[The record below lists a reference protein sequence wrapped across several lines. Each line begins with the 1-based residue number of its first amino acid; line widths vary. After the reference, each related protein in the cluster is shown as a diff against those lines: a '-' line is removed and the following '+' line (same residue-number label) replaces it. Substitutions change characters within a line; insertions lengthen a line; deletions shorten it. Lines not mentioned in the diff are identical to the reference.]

1 MTIERA
7 DHAREKGMAL
17 VYVGIFLVP
26 LLLCTGLAVD
36 RGRGYLVRA
45 TLAKAVD
52 AAALAAARN
61 MAADSSQAKLV
72 GNNIFNA
79 NFPAG
84 YLGVSPDQPQ
94 IDTDGRGSDGS
105 YIIKVSSKAT
115 MPTTF
120 MRIAKFDSLTVA
132 ASAQATRRLVDM
144 SFIMDR
150 SGSLGDGFGQVK
162 RAASAFVGYF
172 KEDSDRIALIT
183 FSDNTVVADAMR
195 SGRGF
200 DLAKIQS
207 DINNAPLGGATA
219 TAEALYKAWNE
230 LRSV

>member
-1 MTIERA
+1 PSSTASDATSCRSPAPSSPTASTQSRTSDAGAHEVNRMTIEKA
-7 DHAREKGMAL
+7 DHAREKGIAL

-36 RGRGYLVRA
+36 LGWGYLVRA

-61 MAADSSQAKLV
+61 MTADSSQAQRA

-84 YLGVSPDQPQ
+84 YLGVSPDPPQ

-120 MRIAKFDSLTVA
+120 MRIANFDTLT
-132 ASAQATRRLVDM
+132 
-144 SFIMDR
+144 
-150 SGSLGDGFGQVK
+150 
-162 RAASAFVGYF
+162 
-172 KEDSDRIALIT
+172 
-183 FSDNTVVADAMR
+183 
-195 SGRGF
+195 
-200 DLAKIQS
+200 
-207 DINNAPLGGATA
+207 
-219 TAEALYKAWNE
+219 
-230 LRSV
+230 